1 MVSQHSSEWIAPTPS
16 QLPEFI
22 IGGAMKSGTTTL
34 HAILD
39 QHPDVFLPK
48 KEQHFFDFDNL
59 LQHSAFNFFDSD
71 ENAWIRKSM
80 NSSPKKLWE
89 DYLRNFE
96 DKEDHLRGEDSTT
109 YLASSVAAKRI
120 AMQPKDIKLLFVLRH
135 PTRRAYSQYFHLLR
149 SGRATFSFE
158 DMLMFTPKKV
168 LQRSLYKEQLESY
181 YDYFSRD
188 QLKVILF
195 EDLVSY
201 TKKTMQKICT
211 FLDLNFEKFDPDI
224 FQMHSNKT
232 KLPASITL
240 QVYYNRLFRKTANLR
255 HISSLPES
263 PSSKEKRRMFFL
275 RLIKK
280 AHRMVNP
287 LRDKKKPP
295 LKPSTQT
302 FLNHFFQ
309 RRLQGIDNLVGKD
322 ILERWFPNEEGQKS
336 EHG

>member
-16 QLPEFI
+16 QLPDFI

-39 QHPDVFLPK
+39 QHPDVFLPE

-59 LQHSAFNFFDSD
+59 LQHSAFNFFDAD
-71 ENAWIRKSM
+71 ENTWIRNSM
-80 NSSPKKLWE
+80 THSPQKLWN
-89 DYLRNFE
+89 DYLDNFE
-96 DKEDHLRGEDSTT
+96 GKEDHLKGEDSTT

-135 PTRRAYSQYFHLLR
+135 PTHRAYSQYFHLLR
-149 SGRATFSFE
+149 SGRAIFSFE
-158 DMLMFTPKKV
+158 DMLMFTPEKV
-168 LQRSLYKEQLESY
+168 LQRSFYKEQLESY
-181 YDYFSRD
+181 YEYFSRD
-188 QLKVILF
+188 QIKVILF
-195 EDLVSY
+195 EDLISR
-201 TKKTMQKICT
+201 TKTVVQEACT
-211 FLDLNFEKFDPDI
+211 FLDLEFEKFDLDV
-224 FQMHSNKT
+224 FQTHSNKT

-263 PSSKEKRRMFFL
+263 PSSKEKKRMFFL

-280 AHRMVNP
+280 AHRMINP
-287 LRDKKKPP
+287 LRDKKKPS

-302 FLNHFFQ
+302 FLDQFFQ
-309 RRLQGIDNLVGKD
+309 RRLQGIDNLVGK
-322 ILERWFPNEEGQKS
+322 EVFARWFSNDKGQKYQLS
-336 EHG
+336 